1 MPSSTS
7 EIDNSNLQP
16 SSFHVASP
24 EEESS
29 GQTGGLVPSEITAP
43 WNIGTSSSPVDQ
55 IFEETFANDCTELEH
70 HCCPICYRTISS
82 TSGSSYS
89 SSVHSCEGSLHR
101 RGQSMRS
108 QVDMAANNLAG
119 NGSSHT
125 NNEQQIVI
133 HRDTETLET
142 LEKKHNP
149 VKQPYHAPR
158 KVGQRLLPS
167 KVTPYG
173 VISGV
178 FPIIK
183 WLPAYNIKGDLIADI
198 LAGITVLALQ
208 IPQGL
213 AYSKLAGVA
222 PVYGLYA
229 TFFSMLIYPLMA
241 TSKHVSMGKWVE
253 QKGNRAKV
261 HSQMI
266 STCDILVQQ
275 CPSHSVF
282 GPLL

>member
-1 MPSSTS
+1 MPSPTS
-7 EIDNSNLQP
+7 ETNESNTQP
-16 SSFHVASP
+16 SSFNVNP
-24 EEESS
+24 PGEDSS
-29 GQTGGLVPSEITAP
+29 GQTADLTPFPEITPTP
-43 WNIGTSSSPVDQ
+43 WNIEQSSPIDQ
-55 IFEETFANDCTELEH
+55 IFKETFANDCTDLEH
-70 HCCPICYRTISS
+70 HSCPICYRTISS

-101 RGQSMRS
+101 RGHSMRS
-108 QVDMAANNLAG
+108 QVDMAVVNNVGAN
-119 NGSSHT
+119 SHT
-125 NNEQQIVI
+125 SNEQIII
-133 HRDTETLET
+133 HREPVTLET

-149 VKQPYHAPR
+149 VKRPYHAPR
-158 KVGQRLLPS
+158 KVGQRLLPA

-173 VISGV
+173 VITSV

-183 WLPAYNIKGDLIADI
+183 WLPAYNVKSDLIADI

-241 TSKHVSMGKWVE
+241 TSKHVSMGKWVVLGKE
-253 QKGNRAKV
+253 REMANIKR
-261 HSQMI
+261 
-266 STCDILVQQ
+266 T
-275 CPSHSVF
+275 
-282 GPLL
+282 